1 MDRNDVVILVNSTP
15 KYYYILDFMFGML
28 RRYGKD
34 LAWDC
39 VLATEMPEHPVC
51 VSLKAKYNVIILPL
65 ENEDKGFL
73 NSRRAALEK
82 LVSRYK
88 YCLPLQ
94 DDFILERGLDAD
106 ALKNV
111 LERFDKT
118 HHLVSARLMPCP
130 GPLEIVMGDS
140 LWAPIARNDEYKFV
154 FQATLWKTKAC
165 LEWYTRICDVLE
177 MYAPKEVSSDIHRT
191 QIEIRGNIAENSIGQ
206 AEFWKWSVVRNYV
219 HIAWIR
225 KGSWSNAVYLS
236 PFPYRPTAIVRGSFE
251 PWAQELA
258 KREGFIVMLSD

>member
-28 RRYGKD
+28 RRYAPD
-34 LAWDC
+34 LVWDC
-39 VLATEMPEHPVC
+39 VLATEMPDHPVC
-51 VSLKAKYNVIILPL
+51 ASLKAKYNVIILPL
-65 ENEDKGFL
+65 KDDDKGFL
-73 NSRRAALEK
+73 NSRRAALTQ

-94 DDFILERGLDAD
+94 DDFILERGLDGD

-111 LERFDKT
+111 LEKFDKT
-118 HHLVSARLMPCP
+118 PHLVSARLMPCP

-206 AEFWKWSVVRNYV
+206 GEFWKWSVIQKYV

-236 PFPYRPTAIVRGSFE
+236 PFPYRPTAIVKGKFE

-258 KREGFIVMLSD
+258 KREGFIITPSD